1 MMVVE
6 GPKLAEEVV
15 QTMEVWV
22 LMMKVLGVLVVPVK
36 VALAVL

>member
-15 QTMEVWV
+15 QTMEVSV
-22 LMMKVLGVLVVPVK
+22 LMMKVSGVLGAQVVQV
-36 VALAVL
+36 VL